1 VRSRSE
7 EIRQSNC
14 NAYIN
19 CSADLYV
26 SSLLAHLTNTYTSI
40 YSCILF
46 IFASGEYLRI
56 MYLDDSEGFYAVQS
70 RAGGGGGAMGKDGAG
85 TGLQNGGGRDA
96 KTNGWE
102 GGEGRGIWERE

>member
-26 SSLLAHLTNTYTSI
+26 SSLLALLMNTYI
-40 YSCILF
+40 R
-46 IFASGEYLRI
+46 IFLRI
-56 MYLDDSEGFYAVQS
+56 IYTRISCLFLSFP
-70 RAGGGGGAMGKDGAG
+70 
-85 TGLQNGGGRDA
+85 LI
-96 KTNGWE
+96 TNGV
-102 GGEGRGIWERE
+102 